1 MPIYCNPATQE
12 YYSVSKS
19 IDSKPNQWCGK
30 HTRYDDVGNPIS
42 DYPHLREA
50 APLTNYA
57 EVDWKKKYL
66 DIDLEMYFAQ
76 GQLEAIKEVLFP
88 RKHKY

>member
-12 YYSVSKS
+12 YYTVDESPL
-19 IDSKPNQWCGK
+19 DKPNPWCGK
-30 HTRYDDVGNPIS
+30 HTRYDNVGNPIS

-50 APLTNYA
+50 APLTNYI
-57 EVDWKKKYL
+57 EVDWEKKYL
-66 DIDLEMYFAQ
+66 DIDLELYFVQ
-76 GQLEAIKEVLFP
+76 SQLAEIKTVLFP